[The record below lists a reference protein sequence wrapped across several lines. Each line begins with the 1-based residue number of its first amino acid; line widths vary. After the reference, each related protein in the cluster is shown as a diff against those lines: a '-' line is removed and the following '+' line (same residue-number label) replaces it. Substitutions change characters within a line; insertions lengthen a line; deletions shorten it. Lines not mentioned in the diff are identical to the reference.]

1 MSFGLV
7 QKDVAF
13 SNAGIQ
19 RSINNSTST
28 EDLNIKELNAT
39 NITLSSI
46 GSLTVGNTSI
56 ENNRITVG
64 GSIFDSNGVT
74 IGGSLIFTSEIV
86 GDSIT
91 GRNGIVG
98 GNVPIIPESVNV
110 SGGYFID
117 GNPVAQNITF
127 QVDSLPPPAERSRAF
142 VNDSSVQA
150 FGNFGLVVVGG
161 GAEFVPVYGNG
172 GNWIIG

>member
-13 SNAGIQ
+13 TNARIK
-19 RSINNSTST
+19 RSINYSTSS
-28 EDLNIKELNAT
+28 EDLNIKELNAS

-46 GSLTVGNTSI
+46 GSLTVGNTNI

-64 GSIFDSNGVT
+64 NTNIDN
-74 IGGSLIFTSEIV
+74 
-86 GDSIT
+86 
-91 GRNGIVG
+91 NGITV
-98 GNVPIIPESVNV
+98 GNVLEIPESVNV

-117 GNPVAQNITF
+117 GNPVAQNITLT
-127 QVDSLPPPAERSRAF
+127 VDTLPFPVQRSRAF

-161 GAEFVPVYGNG
+161 GVDFVPVYANG
-172 GNWIIG
+172 IEWLIG

>member
-7 QKDVAF
+7 QKDAAF

-28 EDLNIKELNAT
+28 EDLNIKELNITELNAT

-56 ENNRITVG
+56 ENDRITVG
-64 GSIFDSNGVT
+64 GSIFDST
-74 IGGSLIFTSEIV
+74 EIV
-86 GDSIT
+86 GNSIT
-91 GRNGIVG
+91 GRIGIVG
-98 GNVPIIPESVNV
+98 GNVPMIPESVNV

-127 QVDSLPPPAERSRAF
+127 QVDSLPPPTERSRAF

-150 FGNFGLVVVGG
+150 LGNFGSVVVGG
-161 GAEFVPVYGNG
+161 GGDFVPVYGNG
-172 GNWIIG
+172 VNWILG